1 MTSISDLLKL
11 MRYGNCVMSAV
22 AAILGALVSSKTMF
36 ASHLL
41 DAAAAGAVV
50 FLFTGAGNTL
60 NDYLD
65 ATIDANAHPGR
76 PIPSGRISRENA
88 QRFSVL
94 LFTFSVL
101 ISLVINIPAFLLVLF
116 SLFIMM
122 LYEFRLKKTGLA
134 GNLSISWLTA
144 SLFLFGALSVGE
156 TLTVWALFA
165 TSFMA
170 TLGREIIKDI
180 QDIDADK
187 GIRKTL
193 PMEIGR
199 ENAGRAASAAIASA
213 IIVSPFPY
221 LLHQF
226 GLGYLAVVLAADL
239 IFLASIIQRHRNPAR
254 SQSTTK
260 VAMYAALLAFLV
272 GALGV

>member
-11 MRYGNCVMSAV
+11 MRYGNCLMSAV
-22 AAILGALVSSKTMF
+22 AAVLGALVSSKYMF
-36 ASHLL
+36 ADHPL
-41 DAAAAGAVV
+41 DVAAAAAVV
-50 FLFTGAGNTL
+50 FLFTGGGNTL

-65 ATIDANAHPGR
+65 AAIDANAHPGR

-88 QRFSVL
+88 QRFSAL

-101 ISLVINIPAFLLVLF
+101 ISLTINIPAILLVLI

-122 LYEFRLKKTGLA
+122 LYEFRLKKAGLT

-156 TLTVWALFA
+156 TLAVWALFA

-180 QDIDADK
+180 QDIDADR

-193 PMEIGR
+193 PMKIGMV
-199 ENAGRAASAAIASA
+199 NAERAASVALASA

-226 GLGYLAVVLAADL
+226 GPGYLVVVAAADL
-239 IFLASIIQRHRNPAR
+239 IFLFAILQQHRSPAR

-260 VAMYAALLAFLV
+260 AAMYAALLAFLV